1 VRFITRETRNRREL
15 WLDKISV
22 DGKVFSDISLA
33 FENELKAET
42 LQHGQDAILDHLR
55 VCGHIPE
62 RYPHDSS
69 EEKLYSKYTDS
80 VISHAFASLG
90 MKSRVL
96 TERAD
101 AADVEVIAADY
112 TFVADA
118 KAFRLSRTAKNQKD
132 FKVQAMDGWRGK
144 NDFAIVVCPIY
155 QLPKRESQIYQ
166 QAITRNVCVFSYSH
180 LSVLVRIAQMYDR
193 MDASNILKR
202 ILLGISKLPVSKS
215 AEVYWK
221 FINEQF
227 LTYSK
232 EASKVFQSEI
242 LAEVESVNFARTEG
256 LEFYI
261 GEEKRIEHLDFVS
274 VVKELKRHYKF
285 DSKKTTITSI
295 ADNGLFSV
303 K

>member
-1 VRFITRETRNRREL
+1 MAYISDDTKKRREN
-15 WLDKISV
+15 WLDKISI
-22 DGKVFSDISLA
+22 DGKAFGDVSAA
-33 FENELKAET
+33 FEKELYLET
-42 LQHGQDAILDHLR
+42 QRDGNRAILDHLR

-80 VISHAFASLG
+80 VISHAFGSLG

-144 NDFAIVVCPIY
+144 NDYAIVVCPIY

-180 LSVLVRIAQMYDR
+180 LSVLVRIAQMYDAIE
-193 MDASNILKR
+193 ASNILKR
-202 ILLGISKLPVSKS
+202 ILLGISSLPVSKS

-221 FINEQF
+221 FVNKQF
-227 LTYSK
+227 LMSSK
-232 EASKVFQSEI
+232 EASEVFQSEG
-242 LAEVESVNFARTEG
+242 LAEVESVNFARKEG
-256 LEFYI
+256 LEFYA
-261 GEEKRIEHLDFVS
+261 GEEERIEKLDFKS
-274 VVKELKRHYKF
+274 VVRELKRHYKF
-285 DSKKTTITSI
+285 DSKKTTITAI
-295 ADNGLFSV
+295 ADNGLFNV